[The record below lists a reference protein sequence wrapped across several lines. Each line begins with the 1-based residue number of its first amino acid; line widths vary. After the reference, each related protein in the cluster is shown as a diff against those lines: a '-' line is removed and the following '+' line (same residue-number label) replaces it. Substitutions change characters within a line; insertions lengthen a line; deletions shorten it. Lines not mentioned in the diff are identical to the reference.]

1 MPEMLAGDLARVPLP
16 DVLRL
21 LIGGRQT
28 GRLDLS
34 DGVSSGAVYLES
46 GNLIHA
52 VNGAQTGESAV
63 FSLMAWQEG
72 SFSFV
77 PNQPAPEASITTP
90 AVQLLEEGSIMAEKW
105 AEIRRVVPG
114 SDTVFRLSAGGSTG
128 AVSLEPNEW
137 QALAQVD
144 GVRDVAEIAEALGR
158 DEFEV
163 STVLVRLVSGGLLES
178 KQLRSERDLTA
189 TVNSAFLTRLDAE
202 YLEIVGPLGP
212 TIVDDEMAN
221 MSHSRQS
228 FPLVKVPELVE
239 RISAEIEDE
248 AKRTHFQ
255 RTMLN
260 LLRSL

>member
-1 MPEMLAGDLARVPLP
+1 MPEMLVGDLARVPLP

-46 GNLIHA
+46 GNVVHA
-52 VNGAQTGESAV
+52 VNGAQTGETAV

-77 PNQPAPEASITTP
+77 PNQPAPEASISTP

-114 SDTVFRLSAGGSTG
+114 MDTAFRLSAGGSTT
-128 AVSLEPNEW
+128 AVSLEPDEW
-137 QALAQVD
+137 QVLAQVD

-158 DEFEV
+158 DEFDV
-163 STVLVRLVSGGLLES
+163 STVLVRLVTGGLLES
-178 KQLRSERDLTA
+178 KQRRERDLTT
-189 TVNSAFLTRLDAE
+189 TVNSAFLGRLDAE
-202 YLEIVGPLGP
+202 YLDIVGPLGP
-212 TIVDDEMAN
+212 TIIDDEMAN
-221 MSHSRQS
+221 MGYSRQS
-228 FPLVKVPELVE
+228 FPLSRVPELIE

-248 AKRTHFQ
+248 AKRTRFQ
-255 RTMLN
+255 RTMLD

>member
-1 MPEMLAGDLARVPLP
+1 
-16 DVLRL
+16 
-21 LIGGRQT
+21 
-28 GRLDLS
+28 
-34 DGVSSGAVYLES
+34 
-46 GNLIHA
+46 
-52 VNGAQTGESAV
+52 
-63 FSLMAWQEG
+63 MAWQEG

-77 PNQPAPEASITTP
+77 PNQPAPEASISTP

-114 SDTVFRLSAGGSTG
+114 MDTVFRLSAGGSTS
-128 AVSLEPNEW
+128 AVSLEPHEW
-137 QALAQVD
+137 QVLAQVD

-158 DEFEV
+158 DEFDV
-163 STVLVRLVSGGLLES
+163 STVLVRLVTGGLLES
-178 KQLRSERDLTA
+178 KQRRERDLTA
-189 TVNSAFLTRLDAE
+189 TVNGAFLSRLDAE

-212 TIVDDEMAN
+212 PIIDDEMAN
-221 MSHSRQS
+221 MGHSRQS
-228 FPLVKVPELVE
+228 FPLVRVPELIE